1 MMPAAIPARSG
12 PSNLIQHN
20 VSRQLNI
27 SIQRNT
33 KNFVGKKMLIFKNE
47 PEKLL
52 KIKDRPEKRTE
63 NEPKRT

>member
-1 MMPAAIPARSG
+1 MPALIPAGSG

-20 VSRQLNI
+20 VSRQLNN

-33 KNFVGKKMLIFKNE
+33 KILWDKKMLIFKNE